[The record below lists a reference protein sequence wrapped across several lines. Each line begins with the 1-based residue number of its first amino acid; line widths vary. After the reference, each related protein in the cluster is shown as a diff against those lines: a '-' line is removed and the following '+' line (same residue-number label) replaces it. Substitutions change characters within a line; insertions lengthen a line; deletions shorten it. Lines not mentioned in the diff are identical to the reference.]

1 MKQTVVMS
9 SPIPA
14 IAREILSQRY
24 EVVEHPA
31 IGTRSEESMAL
42 MAAEADGLITLNHDP
57 VTRRVLESNPNL
69 RIVANYAV
77 GVDNIDLSAAS
88 ELGIVVT
95 NTPGVLTEA
104 TADLTM
110 ALLLAAARRVTEGDR
125 MVRNGEFHG
134 WDPFMLL
141 GASLQKKRLG
151 IIGMGRIGTAVARR
165 ARSFGMEI
173 TYHSRSAH
181 EDVERELG
189 ALRLELEELISTSDF
204 ISLHLPLKAET
215 RHLIDRAAFE
225 RMKPG
230 AYLINASRGPL
241 VDESALADALTAGTI
256 RGAALDVYE
265 HEPAVEPRLLSL
277 DNVILLPH
285 LGSATEE
292 ARREMARIVATEVT
306 AVLEGDR
313 PRFQVN

>member
-1 MKQTVVMS
+1 MKHTVVMS
-9 SPIPA
+9 SPIPS

-24 EVVEHPA
+24 EVVEHSA
-31 IGTRSEESMAL
+31 SGTRSEETMAL
-42 MAAEADGLITLNHDP
+42 MAVEADGLITLNHDP

-110 ALLLAAARRVTEGDR
+110 ALLLAAARRVPEGDR
-125 MVRNGEFHG
+125 MVRSGEFHG

-141 GASLQKKRLG
+141 GASLQRKRLG

-181 EDVERELG
+181 EEAERELG
-189 ALRLELEELISTSDF
+189 ALRLDFDELISTSDF
-204 ISLHLPLKAET
+204 VSLHLPLKAET
-215 RHLIDRAAFE
+215 RHMIDRSALE

-265 HEPAVEPRLLSL
+265 REPAVEPRLLPL

-292 ARREMARIVATEVT
+292 ARTEMARIVATEVT
-306 AVLEGDR
+306 AVLEGGR